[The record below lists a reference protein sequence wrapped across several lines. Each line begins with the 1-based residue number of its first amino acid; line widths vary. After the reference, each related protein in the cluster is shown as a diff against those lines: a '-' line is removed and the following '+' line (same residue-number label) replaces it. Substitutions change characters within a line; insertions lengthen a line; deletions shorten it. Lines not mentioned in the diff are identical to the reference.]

1 MSLKSLSLN
10 KQPESYPEASSLKPL
25 SSETSALLEDI
36 LNKELHLRVKATGK
50 SMAPFLHG
58 GEILTIKKV
67 PGSSLHIGDLIF
79 FKTADGFPLL
89 HRIVKKQS
97 MGDMFLFQTKG
108 DAVSTPDEPVRER
121 DILGKVCR
129 IERTNS
135 DCREKHVDMELPV
148 WKVMN
153 FSLALVSVGKGKI
166 ASHPALAGL
175 LRRIKKAFI

>member
-1 MSLKSLSLN
+1 MKDELILENVSRDANVDL
-10 KQPESYPEASSLKPL
+10 Y
-25 SSETSALLEDI
+25 EDI
-36 LNKELHLRVKATGK
+36 LRSGISLRLQVTGR
-50 SMAPFLHG
+50 SMSPFLVG

-67 PGSSLHIGDLIF
+67 PGSSLHIGDLIY
-79 FKTADGFPLL
+79 FKIRDGFPLL

-97 MGDMFLFQTKG
+97 RGDMFLFQTKG

-175 LRRIKKAFI
+175 LRRIKKAFV